1 MIKLSAAIVL
11 PLALSACGTSD
22 PYANMPPRSE
32 QYYKDH
38 PDDTAKMLTLCR
50 QIQKSGKTVE
60 TVPSAVMNN
69 CRQAGAASMAESRE
83 AADRYFRGEK

>member
-1 MIKLSAAIVL
+1 MRKLAATIVL

-22 PYANMPPRSE
+22 PNANSTARSE

-38 PDDTAKMLTLCR
+38 PDDTAKMLVICR
-50 QIQKSGKTVE
+50 QIRESGKPVDSTPGV
-60 TVPSAVMNN
+60 VVNN
-69 CRQAGAASMAESRE
+69 CREAGAASMAKSRE

>member
-1 MIKLSAAIVL
+1 MMKLSAALAV

-22 PYANMPPRSE
+22 PLADSPARSE

-50 QIQKSGKTVE
+50 QIQESGKSAE
-60 TVPSAVMNN
+60 TVPSVVMNN
-69 CRQAGAASMAESRE
+69 CRQAGAASMAKSRE